1 MEERASSDFS
11 NLTWLSTMRKQAIER
26 VGVDAVENS
35 LNKMILVGKNRE
47 ILVFGVISGRDG
59 DG

>member
-1 MEERASSDFS
+1 
-11 NLTWLSTMRKQAIER
+11 MRKQAIER

-35 LNKMILVGKNRE
+35 LKKMILVGKNRE